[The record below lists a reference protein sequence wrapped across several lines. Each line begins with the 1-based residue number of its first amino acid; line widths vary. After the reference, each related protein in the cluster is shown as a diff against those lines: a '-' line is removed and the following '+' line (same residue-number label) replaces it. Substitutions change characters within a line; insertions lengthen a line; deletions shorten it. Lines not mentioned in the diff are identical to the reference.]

1 MSETAPPANPPR
13 IASRGAGVVG
23 ALLIAVGLLLI
34 ATGVFTRTHS
44 PGGGRGNEDLRA
56 SATALR
62 GRIDQALTVAARSL
76 EPKAMTAARLPEIV
90 SALDLDADP
99 HTFEDLL
106 ENEDWWAPYRTEFP
120 LSGLVTANGALAML
134 GSSSSDLSGTPAVRQ
149 AREAGASSGVAA
161 IQGRP
166 FLIAAA
172 RVSRGKRHAS
182 GAIVFLGMPLERP
195 ALQTVAE
202 AAGTAIAV
210 SDGKKLLATV
220 GPEAAQTTLG
230 MMVGRED
237 KATEGGV
244 VNLEDGHPGLTVPI
258 DRSLWLDAVLP
269 VMAPPPG
276 GSRLGLIIGAAGV
289 LFGGLGL
296 VIQFSGR
303 RRDKVDS
310 DNPMVITRPMGSGQ
324 RPRPSTKEQIQR
336 TKDIRPPGHAA
347 GFAPGAEAP
356 QQAAAGASGP
366 AVATAA
372 VMLETP
378 PAGPGVTLG
387 RYRLLERIGEGG
399 MAEIFIAAAHGAEG
413 FVRYFVV
420 KRMHPHLARS
430 RDAVNQFIDEGRLQ
444 SGLVHSNIVPV
455 FDFGRVGEEYFLAL
469 EYIHGRDLER
479 LVRRHVEVFGRS
491 LSVPVAFYVMHE
503 ALEALA
509 YAHARTDPE
518 GRNLAIV
525 HRDVSPGN
533 ILVSARGEVKLSDF
547 GIAKAEGRM
556 SKTEVG
562 MIKGNVS
569 FMSPEQARGETV
581 DLRSDLF
588 SAAVVLYYCL
598 TAQFLYQDETMFN
611 RLVRA
616 AIGPAQSEFN
626 QLGEL
631 PPIAADVLRKALA
644 LDPGKRYQSAREFAR
659 DLAGH
664 FTAGRSEL
672 ADLMDTLFPEL
683 RREGR

>member
-1 MSETAPPANPPR
+1 MSEEAAPTSEKRVAT
-13 IASRGAGVVG
+13 RGSGVVG
-23 ALLIAVGLLLI
+23 ALLIAVGLLMI
-34 ATGVFTRTHS
+34 ATGVFAKTHS
-44 PGGGRGNEDLRA
+44 FGGGGGNEDLRA
-56 SATALR
+56 AATALR
-62 GRIDQALTVAARSL
+62 PRVEQALTGAARSL

-134 GSSSSDLSGTPAVRQ
+134 GSSSADLNGTAAVRQ
-149 AREAGASSGVAA
+149 AREAGAASGVTT
-161 IQGRP
+161 IQGRA
-166 FLIAAA
+166 FLFAAA
-172 RVSRGKRHAS
+172 RVPRGKRHAS
-182 GAIVFLGMPLERP
+182 GAIVILGTPFERS
-195 ALQTVAE
+195 ALQSVAD
-202 AAGTAIAV
+202 AAGTAVAL
-210 SDGKKLLATV
+210 SDGKKLLATA
-220 GPEAAQTTLG
+220 GPDTAQTTLG

-237 KATEGGV
+237 KAPEGGV
-244 VNLEDGHPGLTVPI
+244 INFEDGHSGLAVPI

-269 VMAPPPG
+269 VMPGPPG
-276 GSRLGLIIGAAGV
+276 GSRLGLFIGAGGMLLGAAG
-289 LFGGLGL
+289 LA
-296 VIQFSGR
+296 IQLSGR
-303 RRDKVDS
+303 RRQKVDS

-324 RPRPSTKEQIQR
+324 RPRPPTKEQIQR
-336 TKDIRPPGHAA
+336 TKDLRPPGQA

-356 QQAAAGASGP
+356 PAAAGAPGQ

-491 LSVPVAFYVMHE
+491 LSVPVAFYIMHE
-503 ALEALA
+503 VLEALA

-518 GRNLAIV
+518 GRNLLIV

-631 PPIAADVLRKALA
+631 PPMAADVLRKALS
-644 LDPGKRYQSAREFAR
+644 LDVGKRYQNAREFAR

>member
-1 MSETAPPANPPR
+1 MSD
-13 IASRGAGVVG
+13 GAGADPDG
-23 ALLIAVGLLLI
+23 KPNARAARALFGVAGLFLIVA
-34 ATGVFTRTHS
+34 GVFVYMHEQQAR
-44 PGGGRGNEDLRA
+44 GGGEDQRAAAMALRA
-56 SATALR
+56 RL
-62 GRIDQALTVAARSL
+62 DQGIAAAARAL
-76 EPKAMTAARLPEIV
+76 EPKAMNAARQPEIV
-90 SALDLDADP
+90 SGLDLDADA

-106 ENEDWWAPYRTEFP
+106 ENEDWWAPYRSEFP
-120 LSGLVTANGALAML
+120 LSGVITGSGAIAMI
-134 GSSSSDLSGTPAVRQ
+134 GSGSADLSGSPAVRQ
-149 AREAGASSGVAA
+149 AREAGVSSGAAA
-161 IQGRP
+161 IQGRA
-166 FLIAAA
+166 FMFAAA
-172 RVSRGKRHAS
+172 RVPRGKHRAA
-182 GAIVFLGMPLERP
+182 GAVVILGTPVERP
-195 ALQTVAE
+195 TLQAI
-202 AAGTAIAV
+202 ADGAGTAV
-210 SDGKKLLATV
+210 TLSDGKKVVGAVGPDAALAKLAT
-220 GPEAAQTTLG
+220 L
-230 MMVGRED
+230 VGREER
-237 KATEGGV
+237 ASEI
-244 VNLEDGHPGLTVPI
+244 GLVTIDERQAGLAVPL
-258 DRSLWLDAVLP
+258 DRGLWLDAVLP
-269 VMAPPPG
+269 AAPPPANG
-276 GSRLGLIIGAAGV
+276 HLGLGGILAGA
-289 LFGGLGL
+289 LLGAIAL
-296 VIQFSGR
+296 VPR
-303 RRDKVDS
+303 RRREKVDT
-310 DNPMVITRPMGSGQ
+310 DNPLAITRPMGSGQ
-324 RPRPSTKEQIQR
+324 RLRAPSQEQIQQA
-336 TKDIRPPGHAA
+336 KDLHVPAH
-347 GFAPGAEAP
+347 
-356 QQAAAGASGP
+356 AGAASGSG
-366 AVATAA
+366 AHAGGAATPRGMAATA
-372 VMLETP
+372 VMLDAP

-479 LVRRHVEVFGRS
+479 LVRRHVDVFGKS
-491 LSVPVAFYVMHE
+491 LSVPVAFYIMHE
-503 ALEALA
+503 VLEALA
-509 YAHARTDPE
+509 YAHARTSPE

-588 SAAVVLYYCL
+588 SAAVVLYYSL

-616 AIGPAQSEFN
+616 AIGPAQAEFN

-631 PPIAADVLRKALA
+631 PPIAADVLHKALA
-644 LDPGKRYQSAREFAR
+644 LDPGKRYQTAREFAR

-664 FTAGRSEL
+664 FTAGRNEL
-672 ADLMDTLFPEL
+672 GELMDTLFPEL

>member
-1 MSETAPPANPPR
+1 MNDEAAPASSPR
-13 IASRGAGVVG
+13 VPSRGAGVLG
-23 ALLIAVGLLLI
+23 ALLIVVGLLMI
-34 ATGVFTRTHS
+34 ATGVFARTHS
-44 PGGGRGNEDLRA
+44 VAGSPGGNSEDLRA
-56 SATALR
+56 AATALHSR
-62 GRIDQALTVAARSL
+62 VDQALATAARAL

-99 HTFEDLL
+99 HTLEDLL
-106 ENEDWWAPYRTEFP
+106 ENEDWWAPYRAEFA
-120 LSGLVTANGALAML
+120 LSGLVTGNGDIAVRGPRSADIAVAPAL
-134 GSSSSDLSGTPAVRQ
+134 RQ
-149 AREAGASSGVAA
+149 AREAGVASGVAA
-161 IQGRP
+161 IQGRA
-166 FLIAAA
+166 FLLAAA
-172 RVSRGKRHAS
+172 RVSRGKRHES
-182 GAIVFLGMPLERP
+182 GAVVVVGTPFERP

-202 AAGTAIAV
+202 GAGAAVGL
-210 SDGKKLLATV
+210 SDGRKLLASV
-220 GPEAAQTTLG
+220 GTDSAQVTLG
-230 MMVGRED
+230 LLVGREEKASEAGLIRVDETQPGIAVALD
-237 KATEGGV
+237 K
-244 VNLEDGHPGLTVPI
+244 
-258 DRSLWLDAVLP
+258 SLWLDAALP
-269 VMAPPPG
+269 AVVAPPTDAH
-276 GSRLGLIIGAAGV
+276 LGLLIAGAGILLGAAGLV
-289 LFGGLGL
+289 LQLG
-296 VIQFSGR
+296 GR
-303 RRDKVDS
+303 RREKVDT

-324 RPRPSTKEQIQR
+324 RPQPPIKEQIPR
-336 TKDIRPPGHAA
+336 TTKDIHPPRGALGSGAHTPQA
-347 GFAPGAEAP
+347 GVAP
-356 QQAAAGASGP
+356 AAA
-366 AVATAA
+366 AA

-491 LSVPVAFYVMHE
+491 LSVPVAFYIMHE
-503 ALEALA
+503 VMDALA
-509 YAHARTDPE
+509 FAHARTDQE

-533 ILVSARGEVKLSDF
+533 VLVSARGEVKLSDF

-588 SAAVVLYYCL
+588 SAAVVLFYCL

-616 AIGPAQSEFN
+616 AIGPAQNEFN
-626 QLGEL
+626 QLGAL
-631 PPIAADVLRKALA
+631 PPIAADVLKKALS
-644 LDPGKRYQSAREFAR
+644 LDVGKRYQTAREFAR
-659 DLAGH
+659 ELAGH

-672 ADLMDTLFPEL
+672 ADMMDTLFPEL
-683 RREGR
+683 RRETH

>member
-1 MSETAPPANPPR
+1 MSDQAAPASEPR
-13 IASRGAGVVG
+13 VPSRGAGVLG
-23 ALLIAVGLLLI
+23 ALLIVLGLLLVV
-34 ATGVFTRTHS
+34 TGALARTHTF
-44 PGGGRGNEDLRA
+44 GGGAAAGNDDQRA
-56 SATALR
+56 AATALR
-62 GRIDQALTVAARSL
+62 SRMDQALASAARAL
-76 EPKAMTAARLPEIV
+76 EPKAMNAARLPEIV

-106 ENEDWWAPYRTEFP
+106 ENEDWWAPTRTEFP
-120 LSGLVTANGALAML
+120 LSGLVTANGALALL
-134 GSSSSDLSGTPAVRQ
+134 GSSSADLSGAPAVRQ
-149 AREAGASSGVAA
+149 AREAGVASGTVA
-161 IQGRP
+161 IQGRA
-166 FLIAAA
+166 FVFAAA
-172 RVSRGKRHAS
+172 RVPRGKRHAS
-182 GAIVFLGMPLERP
+182 GAVVVVGAPLERST
-195 ALQTVAE
+195 LQAVAD
-202 AAGTAIAV
+202 AAGTAIGL
-210 SDGKKLLATV
+210 SDGKKLLASA
-220 GPEAAQTTLG
+220 GPDAAQTTLG
-230 MMVGRED
+230 MLVGRED
-237 KATEGGV
+237 RAAEGGIV
-244 VNLEDGHPGLTVPI
+244 SFEDGRAGITSAL
-258 DRSLWLDAVLP
+258 DRGLWLDAVLP
-269 VMAPPPG
+269 AAPAAPG
-276 GSRLGLIIGAAGV
+276 GPRLDLLIVAAGA
-289 LFGGLGL
+289 LFGSAGL
-296 VIQFSGR
+296 VIHLASRHRHQ
-303 RRDKVDS
+303 VDS
-310 DNPMVITRPMGSGQ
+310 DDPMAITRPTGSGQ
-324 RPRPSTKEQIQR
+324 RPRPPSKEQIQQ
-336 TKDIRPPGHAA
+336 TKDLRPPAHG
-347 GFAPGAEAP
+347 GFAPGAEA
-356 QQAAAGASGP
+356 QSAAGAGAAP
-366 AVATAA
+366 AAAAA

-387 RYRLLERIGEGG
+387 RYRLLDRIGEGG
-399 MAEIFIAAAHGAEG
+399 MAEIFIATAHGAEG
-413 FVRYFVV
+413 FVRNFVV

-491 LSVPVAFYVMHE
+491 LSVPVAFYIMHE

-518 GRNLAIV
+518 GKNLAIV

-569 FMSPEQARGETV
+569 FMSPEQARGESV

-588 SAAVVLYYCL
+588 SAAVVLFYCL

-616 AIGPAQSEFN
+616 AIGPAQTEFN
-626 QLGEL
+626 QLGTL
-631 PPIAADVLRKALA
+631 PPIASDVLRKALS
-644 LDPGKRYQSAREFAR
+644 LDPAKRYQSAREFAR

-672 ADLMDTLFPEL
+672 ADLMDHLFPEL

>member
-1 MSETAPPANPPR
+1 MSEPQAGSPQKPARVPT
-13 IASRGAGVVG
+13 RGAGVLG
-23 ALLIAVGLLLI
+23 ALLLAVGLLLVV
-34 ATGVFTRTHS
+34 TGVVARTRAF
-44 PGGGRGNEDLRA
+44 GGNGNEDQRA
-56 SATALR
+56 GATALR
-62 GRIDQALTVAARSL
+62 GRAEQALTGAARAL
-76 EPKAMTAARLPEIV
+76 EPKAMSAARAPEIV
-90 SALDLDADP
+90 SGLDLDADV

-106 ENEDWWAPYRTEFP
+106 ENEDWWAPYRSEFP
-120 LSGLVTANGALAML
+120 LSGIVTGAGAVATIGSGGGELA
-134 GSSSSDLSGTPAVRQ
+134 SAAVVRQ
-149 AREAGASSGVAA
+149 AREAGVASGVVA
-161 IQGRP
+161 IQGRA
-166 FLIAAA
+166 FMVAAG
-172 RVSRGKRHAS
+172 RVPRGKHAA
-182 GAIVFLGMPLERP
+182 GAVVILGAPLERP
-195 ALQTVAE
+195 ALQAVAE
-202 AAGTAIAV
+202 GAGTAVAV
-210 SDGKKLLATV
+210 SDGRKLLVSA
-220 GPEAAQTTLG
+220 GPDAAQTTLAAL
-230 MMVGRED
+230 VGRED
-237 KATEGGV
+237 RAGETGIVTIDDARAGV
-244 VNLEDGHPGLTVPI
+244 TVTL
-258 DRSLWLDAVLP
+258 DRGLWLDAVLP
-269 VMAPPPG
+269 RVAPPVGTNLGLLIAGAG
-276 GSRLGLIIGAAGV
+276 GLLGAAGLIIQ
-289 LFGGLGL
+289 L
-296 VIQFSGR
+296 SGR
-303 RRDKVDS
+303 RRAKVDT
-310 DNPMVITRPMGSGQ
+310 DNPLVITRPMGSGQ
-324 RPRPSTKEQIQR
+324 RPAPPTKQQIER
-336 TKDIRPPGHAA
+336 TKDLRPPAY
-347 GFAPGAEAP
+347 AP
-356 QQAAAGASGP
+356 AAAASAAAAAP
-366 AVATAA
+366 ATAA

-399 MAEIFIAAAHGAEG
+399 MAEIFIATAHGAEG

-491 LSVPVAFYVMHE
+491 LSVPVAFYIMHE

-509 YAHARTDPE
+509 YAHGKTDPE

-556 SKTEVG
+556 SRTEVG

-616 AIGPAQSEFN
+616 AIGPANAEFN
-626 QLGEL
+626 QLAEL
-631 PPIAADVLRKALA
+631 PPIASEVLRKALA

-672 ADLMDTLFPEL
+672 ADMMDTLFPEL
-683 RREGR
+683 RREPR

>member
-1 MSETAPPANPPR
+1 MSEPQAGSRQKPARVP
-13 IASRGAGVVG
+13 SRGAGVLG
-23 ALLIAVGLLLI
+23 ALLLAVGLLLVV
-34 ATGVFTRTHS
+34 TGVVARTRAF
-44 PGGGRGNEDLRA
+44 GGNANDDQRVG
-56 SATALR
+56 ATALR
-62 GRIDQALTVAARSL
+62 SRAEQALTAAARAL
-76 EPKAMTAARLPEIV
+76 EPKAMSAARLPAIV
-90 SALDLDADP
+90 SGLDLDADV

-106 ENEDWWAPYRTEFP
+106 ENEDWWAPVRSEFP
-120 LSGLVTANGALAML
+120 LSGIVTGAGAVATIGSKGVELAE
-134 GSSSSDLSGTPAVRQ
+134 AAVVRQ
-149 AREAGASSGVAA
+149 AREAGVASGVVA
-161 IQGRP
+161 IQGRA
-166 FLIAAA
+166 FIVAAG
-172 RVSRGKRHAS
+172 RVPRGKHTA
-182 GAIVFLGMPLERP
+182 GAVVILGAPLERP
-195 ALQTVAE
+195 ALQAVAD
-202 AAGTAIAV
+202 AAGTAVAV
-210 SDGKKLLATV
+210 SDGKKLLASA
-220 GPEAAQTTLG
+220 GPDAAQTTLAAL
-230 MMVGRED
+230 VGRED
-237 KATEGGV
+237 RAGESGIVAIDDARAGV
-244 VNLEDGHPGLTVPI
+244 AITL
-258 DRSLWLDAVLP
+258 DRGLWLDAVLTR
-269 VMAPPPG
+269 MAPPVG
-276 GSRLGLIIGAAGV
+276 TNLGLLIIGA
-289 LFGGLGL
+289 GGLLGAAGL
-296 VIQFSGR
+296 IIQLSGR
-303 RRDKVDS
+303 RRAKVDT
-310 DNPMVITRPMGSGQ
+310 DNPLVITRPMGSGQ
-324 RPRPSTKEQIQR
+324 RPAPPTKQQIER
-336 TKDIRPPGHAA
+336 TKDLRPPAHVPAA
-347 GFAPGAEAP
+347 VP
-356 QQAAAGASGP
+356 AAA
-366 AVATAA
+366 ATAA
-372 VMLETP
+372 MVLETP

-491 LSVPVAFYVMHE
+491 LSVPVAFYIMHE
-503 ALEALA
+503 TLEALA
-509 YAHARTDPE
+509 YAHGKTDPE

-556 SKTEVG
+556 SRTEVG

-569 FMSPEQARGETV
+569 FMSPEQARGEPV

-616 AIGPAQSEFN
+616 AIGPANAEFN
-626 QLGEL
+626 QLAEL
-631 PPIAADVLRKALA
+631 PPIASDVLKKALA

-672 ADLMDTLFPEL
+672 ADMMDTLFPEL
-683 RREGR
+683 RREPR